1 MSSRVSVEPLKA
13 SRATANAASSRSSGE
28 STDRMNSS
36 GETGAAPRDML
47 EYGAVLPSWSSRQ
60 AELRESS
67 WGCSNKTGL
76 GEADRDTMR
85 AEYDFAKGERGVTA
99 ARVRSGSERDR
110 CRS

>member
-1 MSSRVSVEPLKA
+1 
-13 SRATANAASSRSSGE
+13 
-28 STDRMNSS
+28 MNSS

-60 AELRESS
+60 AELREPS

>member
-1 MSSRVSVEPLKA
+1 MFEPLKA
-13 SRATANAASSRSSGE
+13 SRATANAASSRSAGE

-60 AELRESS
+60 AELREPS

-76 GEADRDTMR
+76 SEADRDTMR
-85 AEYDFAKGERGVTA
+85 AEYDFAKGERRVTA